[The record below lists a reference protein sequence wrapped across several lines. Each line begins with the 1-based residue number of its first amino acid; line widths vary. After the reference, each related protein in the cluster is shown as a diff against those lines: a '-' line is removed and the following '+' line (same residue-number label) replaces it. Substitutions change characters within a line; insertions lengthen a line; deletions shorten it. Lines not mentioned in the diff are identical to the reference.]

1 MIIGMLMKLDKQ
13 TREPLLKNLI
23 DYFRKGIEEFQN
35 NGEKSEQI
43 EWICKGLRRLV
54 NKAKECNYIPATG
67 KFNQCY
73 YETIIR

>member
-1 MIIGMLMKLDKQ
+1 MIILEK
-13 TREPLLKNLI
+13 ELK
-23 DYFRKGIEEFQN
+23 KFQN

-67 KFNQCY
+67 NSINAIMKLLSYEQKKDFRSYLCY
-73 YETIIR
+73 LLILVI